1 MTSFSHQPVLLC
13 QAVEL
18 LVHDPAGIYVDA
30 TLGGGG
36 HAQEILKHLTTGH
49 LIGLDRDPDAIDY
62 CREKFG
68 ESIRLIQTQF
78 SKIQREL
85 SPIAPAG
92 VQGVLFDF
100 GVSSYQIENPAR
112 GFSFQQ
118 DGPLDLR
125 MNPTSGQSAADLI
138 RSLSLQELRRILR
151 TYGEEPQA
159 MRIAKAIIH
168 ARQQA
173 PIETTAQ
180 LASIL
185 SKSVPAAG
193 VKALAR
199 VFQALRIAVNDEL
212 EEIERGIENA
222 WASLAAGGRLV
233 ALSYHSLEDRRVKT
247 FFASK
252 SRTCTC
258 PPEQPICTCGGQAQ
272 ALSLTKG
279 IVRPTLEEIA
289 QNPRARSARLRAIE
303 KR

>member
-1 MTSFSHQPVLLC
+1 VTSFSHQPVLLRP
-13 QAVEL
+13 AVEL
-18 LVHDPAGIYVDA
+18 LVHDPAGIYIEA

-49 LIGLDRDPDAIDY
+49 LIGLDRDPDAIEH
-62 CREKFG
+62 CRKKFG

-85 SPIAPAG
+85 ALIAPAG

-125 MNPTSGQSAADLI
+125 MNPTSGQNAADLI
-138 RSLSLQELRRILR
+138 RSLSLPELRRLLR
-151 TYGEEPQA
+151 AYGEEPQA
-159 MRIAKAIIH
+159 ARIAKAIVY
-168 ARQQA
+168 ARQQH
-173 PIETTAQ
+173 PIKTTAQ
-180 LASIL
+180 LASVI

-212 EEIERGIENA
+212 EEIERGLENA
-222 WASLAAGGRLV
+222 WMSLAAGGRLV

-258 PPEQPICTCGGQAQ
+258 PTEQPICTCGGQAQ
-272 ALSLTKG
+272 AISLTKRL
-279 IVRPTLEEIA
+279 IRPTLEEIA
-289 QNPRARSARLRAIE
+289 KNSRARSARLRAIE
-303 KR
+303 KQ

>member
-1 MTSFSHQPVLLC
+1 VTSFSHQPVLLN

-18 LVHDPAGIYVDA
+18 LVHDPAGIYIDA

-138 RSLSLQELRRILR
+138 RSLSMQELRRLLR

-159 MRIAKAIIH
+159 TRIAKAIIQ

-173 PIETTAQ
+173 PIQTTAQ
-180 LASIL
+180 LASVI

-212 EEIERGIENA
+212 EELERGLENA
-222 WASLAAGGRLV
+222 WASLSAGGRLV

-272 ALSLTKG
+272 AISLTKRV
-279 IVRPTLEEIA
+279 VRPTLEEIA
-289 QNPRARSARLRAIE
+289 KNPRARSARLRAIQ

>member
-1 MTSFSHQPVLLC
+1 MTSFSHQPVLLAK
-13 QAVEL
+13 AVEL
-18 LVHDPAGIYVDA
+18 LVHDPAGIYIDA

-49 LIGLDRDPDAIDY
+49 LIGLDRDPDAIAY

-68 ESIRLIQTQF
+68 DSIRLIQTQF

-85 SPIAPAG
+85 MSIAPAG

-112 GFSFQQ
+112 GFSFQK

-151 TYGEEPQA
+151 IYGEEPQA
-159 MRIAKAIIH
+159 TRITKAIIK
-168 ARQQA
+168 AREQA

-222 WASLAAGGRLV
+222 WASLAVGGRLV

-252 SRTCTC
+252 SRSCTC
-258 PPEQPICTCGGQAQ
+258 PPEHPICTCGGQAQ
-272 ALSLTKG
+272 AISLTKRV
-279 IVRPTLEEIA
+279 IRPSLEEIA
-289 QNPRARSARLRAIE
+289 KNPRARSSRLRAIE

>member
-1 MTSFSHQPVLLC
+1 MTSFSHQPVLLR

-49 LIGLDRDPDAIDY
+49 LIGLDRDPEAIDY
-62 CREKFG
+62 CRKKFG
-68 ESIRLIQTQF
+68 DSIRLIQTQF
-78 SKIQREL
+78 SNIQREL
-85 SPIAPAG
+85 SPLAPAG
-92 VQGVLFDF
+92 VQGILFDF

-125 MNPTSGQSAADLI
+125 MNPTSGQSAADFI
-138 RSLSLQELRRILR
+138 RSLSLPELRRLLR
-151 TYGEEPQA
+151 IYGEEPQA
-159 MRIAKAIIH
+159 ARIAKAIIK

-180 LASIL
+180 LANII

-212 EEIERGIENA
+212 SEIERGLEEA

-252 SRTCTC
+252 TRTCTC

-272 ALSLTKG
+272 AKLLTKR
-279 IVRPTLEEIA
+279 VLRPTLTEIA
-289 QNPRARSARLRAIE
+289 KNPRARSARLRAVQ
-303 KR
+303 KF

>member
-1 MTSFSHQPVLLC
+1 MTSFSHQPVLLN

-18 LVHDPAGIYVDA
+18 LVHDPAGIYIDA

-68 ESIRLIQTQF
+68 ESIRLIQIQF

-138 RSLSLQELRRILR
+138 RSLSMQELRRLLR

-159 MRIAKAIIH
+159 TRIAKAIIQ

-173 PIETTAQ
+173 PIQTTAQ
-180 LASIL
+180 LASVI

-212 EEIERGIENA
+212 EELERGLENA
-222 WASLAAGGRLV
+222 WASLSAGGRLV

-272 ALSLTKG
+272 AISLTKRV
-279 IVRPTLEEIA
+279 VRPTLEEIA
-289 QNPRARSARLRAIE
+289 KNPRARSARLRAIQ